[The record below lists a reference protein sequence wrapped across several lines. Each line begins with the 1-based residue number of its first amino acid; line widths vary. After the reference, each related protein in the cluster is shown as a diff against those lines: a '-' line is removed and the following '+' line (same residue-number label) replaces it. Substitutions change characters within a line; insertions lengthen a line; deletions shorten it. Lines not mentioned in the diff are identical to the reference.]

1 VRFDVSKQ
9 IKQAQG
15 PQREDCVL
23 IVMRKT
29 AVDAPWTFLAGDVN
43 KDGTPGET
51 SESVAVDEQVR
62 LHNVHN
68 QTTVLAESSL

>member
-9 IKQAQG
+9 IEQAQG
-15 PQREDCVL
+15 PKCEDCVL

-29 AVDAPWTFLAGDVN
+29 AMDAPWTFLADDIN
-43 KDGTPGET
+43 ADGTPDET

-62 LHNVHN
+62 V
-68 QTTVLAESSL
+68 A

>member
-9 IKQAQG
+9 IEQAQG
-15 PQREDCVL
+15 PEREDCVL

-43 KDGTPGET
+43 ADGTPDET
-51 SESVAVDEQVR
+51 SESVAVDEQVQ
-62 LHNVHN
+62 LHNDHD
-68 QTTVLAESSL
+68 QTTALAESSL